1 MQKKILFRIFID
13 LTYGLPFNLKA
24 ATGSFKAAACPDSS
38 SLEAALSCPLI
49 LAGYLSGIIRPSPGQ
64 GLDIRGKSAGVWRR
78 VGGRP
83 LISRQR
89 GKGRYRL

>member
-64 GLDIRGKSAGVWRR
+64 GLDIRGKAAGVWRR
-78 VGGRP
+78 GGGRP

-89 GKGRYRL
+89 GKGRSRL